1 MKKKFL
7 LIISILLIIITTGC
21 AQVTQTI
28 TVNKDK
34 SVDLVII
41 EAIDITKFTQDEI
54 NSIKDELNL
63 NKLENSSYEVEDY
76 NAGNYSGYKVTRHF
90 KNIDKISTKEEI
102 ITDLSIKNI
111 TNQNYF
117 FTVKKG
123 ILKNTY
129 YGDLYSSTIRDLKAR
144 LKDNYSLDYNY
155 IDGTDKDIGF
165 NLILPN
171 SINSNNAVYVSDD
184 GKNSVWY
191 TLSDEPIQF
200 QFTLYNYKTIFIII
214 LLSVIIFL
222 TFLYKLLN
230 KKKRKLTLDSYNNNS
245 LF

>member
-1 MKKKFL
+1 M
-7 LIISILLIIITTGC
+7 
-21 AQVTQTI
+21 
-28 TVNKDK
+28 
-34 SVDLVII
+34 
-41 EAIDITKFTQDEI
+41 
-54 NSIKDELNL
+54 
-63 NKLENSSYEVEDY
+63 
-76 NAGNYSGYKVTRHF
+76 
-90 KNIDKISTKEEI
+90 
-102 ITDLSIKNI
+102 
-111 TNQNYF
+111 
-117 FTVKKG
+117 
-123 ILKNTY
+123 
-129 YGDLYSSTIRDLKAR
+129 KAR

-165 NLILPN
+165 SLILPN

-214 LLSVIIFL
+214 LLSVIIFI